1 VTHETNDWTRRRFAL
16 SLGAAAIA
24 AAGCAPKKP
33 ASEARQFPSTFR
45 WGCGSSAFQ
54 VEGAL
59 DVDGR
64 GESIWDVFAKQK
76 GRIKD
81 GSIPSIGCNSYY
93 RYKEDV
99 ALMSAAN
106 LHSYKFSIS
115 WPRVF
120 PTGSGSLNEPG
131 MDYYDRL
138 TDALLGA
145 HITPYATLFHWDLPQ
160 GLYELGGW
168 KARETPQRF
177 ADYAAAV
184 TRRLGDRL
192 KNFIPINEPNVHML
206 LGHVVGSHAPGL
218 HDGALIGPVT
228 HHLNLAQGLA
238 IQAMRAQRKDLT
250 IGVGLAL
257 APIRPEGGR
266 IHLLNDVAAL
276 TFDAVWS
283 SSFLDPLLKGK
294 YPVAME
300 QMLSDAVKTGDM
312 STIQQGC
319 DFIGVNYYS
328 PAYLKADFSGPSFL
342 GPGTAPAGVP
352 HDATG
357 REIDPTG
364 LQEILSRLTKEYANP
379 RLIVTENG
387 CSDPL
392 SENAAIINDEFRIK
406 YIGAHLRAVL
416 QAIDNGSR
424 VESYFVWS
432 LLDNWEWDS
441 GFTSKFGLVAQN
453 VSTGE
458 RTPKKSYAW
467 LANIAQTGQLP
478 A

>member
-1 VTHETNDWTRRRFAL
+1 MENDKNGWSRRQFVL

-24 AAGCAPKKP
+24 VGCESKRR
-33 ASEARQFPSTFR
+33 ASEARRFPSTFR

-64 GESIWDVFAKQK
+64 GESIWDVFAKQN

-81 GSIPSIGCNSYY
+81 GSIPSITCDSYH

-106 LHSYKFSIS
+106 LNSYKFSIA

-120 PTGSGSLNEPG
+120 PSGSGPLNERG
-131 MDYYDRL
+131 IDYYDRL
-138 TDALLGA
+138 TDALLQS

-160 GLYELGGW
+160 RLYELGGW
-168 KARETPQRF
+168 TSRDTAERF
-177 ADYAAAV
+177 ADYSVAV

-192 KNFIPINEPNVHML
+192 KNFITINEANVHML
-206 LGHVVGSHAPGL
+206 LGHVVGVCAPGL
-218 HDGALIGPVT
+218 RDGKLIGPVT
-228 HHLNLAQGLA
+228 HHLNLAQGQA
-238 IQAMRAQRKDLT
+238 IQAMRAQRNDLT
-250 IGVGLAL
+250 IGVALAL
-257 APIRPEGGR
+257 SPDRPEGGR
-266 IHLLNDVAAL
+266 IHLLNDFAAL
-276 TFDAVWS
+276 AFDEVWS
-283 SSFLDPLLKGK
+283 GAFLDPLLKGT
-294 YPVAME
+294 YPLMTH
-300 QMLSDAVKTGDM
+300 QMLGDVVKTGDM
-312 STIQQGC
+312 STIHQGC

-328 PAYLKADFSGPSFL
+328 PAYLKADFSGPSFI
-342 GPGTAPAGVP
+342 GPGRTPSGVP
-352 HDATG
+352 QDASG

-364 LQEILSRLTKEYANP
+364 LQEVLKRLTKDYDNP

-392 SENAAIINDEFRIK
+392 GDHAAIINDDFRIHFLST
-406 YIGAHLRAVL
+406 HLRAVA

-424 VESYFVWS
+424 VEGFFVWS
-432 LLDNWEWDS
+432 LLDNWEWDA

-453 VSTGE
+453 VNTGE

-467 LANIAQTGQLP
+467 FADLAETGLLP